1 MKITNMQADIILG
14 QLSTIYTSL
23 TKNNEP
29 VPCVLSAGLAKNIR
43 KMQGELKE
51 YFEEK
56 QKLLQ
61 KYQITSDVQIN
72 NTPEGKKFL
81 HEFTPLSQENSGV
94 EFHKIKTTFDE
105 LCDVLENYSGNMTGD
120 PFALQYICKDE
131 DTEIKEG
138 E

>member
-1 MKITNMQADIILG
+1 MEFTNMQADMLLT

-23 TKNNEP
+23 TKNSEP
-29 VPCVLSAGLAKNIR
+29 APCVLTVGLAKNIR

-61 KYQITSDVQIN
+61 KYEITSDAQISDQQN
-72 NTPEGKKFL
+72 ENGQRFL
-81 HEFTPLSQENSGV
+81 AEFTPLSVENSGV
-94 EFHKIKTTFDE
+94 ALHKIRMTFDE
-105 LCDVLENYSGNMTGD
+105 LCDVLESYSGSISGDIMT
-120 PFALQYICKDE
+120 LQLICKNE
-131 DTEIKEG
+131 ETKEG

>member
-1 MKITNMQADIILG
+1 MEITNMQADMLLT

-23 TKNNEP
+23 TKNSEP
-29 VPCVLSAGLAKNIR
+29 APCVLTVGLAKNIR

-61 KYQITSDVQIN
+61 KYEITSDAQISDQQN
-72 NTPEGKKFL
+72 ENGQRFL
-81 HEFTPLSQENSGV
+81 AEFTPLSVENSGV
-94 EFHKIKTTFDE
+94 ELHKIRMTFDE
-105 LCDVLENYSGNMTGD
+105 LCDVLESYSGSISGDIMT
-120 PFALQYICKDE
+120 LQLICKNE
-131 DTEIKEG
+131 ETKEG